1 LASCSCKLINTIE
14 KKTINRKHIE
24 SKQGSYTHKPTK
36 RILKKKKLQHR
47 LKENKT
53 LNPKHIKMNK
63 KENRVRNLPKHS
75 NFTCEIKP

>member
-1 LASCSCKLINTIE
+1 LKVNKVAT
-14 KKTINRKHIE
+14 
-24 SKQGSYTHKPTK
+24 PTNQQK
-36 RILKKKKLQHR
+36 EFKKKKKLQHR